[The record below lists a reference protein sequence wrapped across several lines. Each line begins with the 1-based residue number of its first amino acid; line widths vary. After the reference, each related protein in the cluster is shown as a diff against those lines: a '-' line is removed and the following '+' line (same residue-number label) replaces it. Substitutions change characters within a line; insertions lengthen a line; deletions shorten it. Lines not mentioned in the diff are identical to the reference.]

1 MASLATTFLNQIA
14 NEIFI
19 DNALVQEWTFKYR
32 FNPDY
37 KDCPHSY
44 SQRIDCDREPQQNI
58 ADLITKEIGG
68 DYQNSI
74 TQQIG
79 AVVQKI
85 YQTHQ
90 VEMEQDG
97 ITEDRLRGRR
107 GGGRGE
113 NAPWRVTYRWLWN
126 NKYPRWSQD
135 YIWDSWK
142 EQAENS
148 KDWIQFSDR
157 EEIGDC
163 FSEEYAARG
172 MVRPAP
178 EPKETLPIDT
188 PLNLAIDIDSPGSYM
203 LLFNRGQNKEKD
215 KITKYLVAPSQAFA
229 PSYELASEAT
239 LMPQKDSMMHE
250 HGIMFD
256 TESEEEYLGI
266 VIEDPLNLPWL
277 NPDPENPVLEWQ
289 GKHLTELWDKLHRQG
304 NWQVFY
310 RDFKV
315 VA

>member
-1 MASLATTFLNQIA
+1 MDSLATTFLNQIA
-14 NEIFI
+14 SEIFT

-37 KDCPHSY
+37 KDCPHSH

-85 YQTHQ
+85 YQTYQ

-126 NKYPRWSQD
+126 DKYLRWSQD

-142 EQAENS
+142 ERAENS
-148 KDWIQFSDR
+148 RDWIQFS
-157 EEIGDC
+157 EI
-163 FSEEYAARG
+163 AQ
-172 MVRPAP
+172 MV
-178 EPKETLPIDT
+178 L
-188 PLNLAIDIDSPGSYM
+188 
-203 LLFNRGQNKEKD
+203 
-215 KITKYLVAPSQAFA
+215 
-229 PSYELASEAT
+229 
-239 LMPQKDSMMHE
+239 
-250 HGIMFD
+250 
-256 TESEEEYLGI
+256 
-266 VIEDPLNLPWL
+266 
-277 NPDPENPVLEWQ
+277 
-289 GKHLTELWDKLHRQG
+289 KH
-304 NWQVFY
+304 
-310 RDFKV
+310 
-315 VA
+315 